1 MNVHD
6 RGACGCNHRYPRL
19 GNDLEMLNLFMLD
32 ICVAPEL
39 PSAQG
44 LLEPA
49 QSTAIHLAKREAFL
63 LATKT

>member
-1 MNVHD
+1 MCTIAEHVG
-6 RGACGCNHRYPRL
+6 GAGYNHRYPRL
-19 GNDLEMLNLFMLD
+19 GNDLEMLMLD
-32 ICVAPEL
+32 ICVPPEL